1 MTTFSSLAPAFVA
14 YISLMLADFIRTS
27 RADTPPKRRFVSG
40 FLINIAWWLF
50 PLYALA
56 QMYVVTQKVAGNF
69 TFLQMISAIA
79 ITESLIGTYIG
90 KIIEE
95 FFKKEK

>member
-1 MTTFSSLAPAFVA
+1 MV
-14 YISLMLADFIRTS
+14 
-27 RADTPPKRRFVSG
+27 
-40 FLINIAWWLF
+40 WWLF

-56 QMYVVTQKVAGNF
+56 QMYVVTQKVEGNF

-95 FFKKEK
+95 ILRKISNSLRLKIRKL